1 MQEPRSFIVRMYRL
15 DPEGIAGVV
24 EDVGSGRSVPF
35 HSLGELWAVLTRA
48 LPPIKRRRPD
58 GIPPELD

>member
-15 DPEGIAGVV
+15 DPDGIAGVV
-24 EDVGSGRSVPF
+24 EDVSSGRSVPF
-35 HSLGELWAVLTRA
+35 HSLGELWAALTRV

-58 GIPPELD
+58 VSPPEVD